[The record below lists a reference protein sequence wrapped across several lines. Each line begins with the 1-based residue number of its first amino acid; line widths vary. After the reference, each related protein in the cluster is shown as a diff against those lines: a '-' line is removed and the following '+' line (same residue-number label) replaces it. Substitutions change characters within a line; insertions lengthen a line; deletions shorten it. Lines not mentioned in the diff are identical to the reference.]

1 MLFAEYPGKNKMDAS
16 LCVKGRIHS
25 GGLLTLVMQKEHT
38 GDYAA
43 DAQCGSQ

>member
-1 MLFAEYPGKNKMDAS
+1 MDAS
-16 LCVKGRIHS
+16 LCVKRRIHS
-25 GGLLTLVMQKEHT
+25 VGLLTLVMQKEHT